1 MTKIRFGLKGL
12 KPSDLIAKCQS
23 VEEKMTDNA
32 LFPNPVPALADLTAA
47 RETLETL
54 TTAARFGDREAIAR
68 RRTQEAATADIL
80 RRLGS
85 YVQAIANKPEDILGA
100 GFDLRRQ
107 AEPVTR
113 LSRPAGL
120 EALRSDTQGRVN
132 LDWKAVKGS
141 QHYLVEYAQGDP
153 SSPATEWSLAAYTSR
168 SKYTIDHLAPGTYYW
183 FRVRALGPAGQSE
196 YSDPAMV
203 MAA

>member
-1 MTKIRFGLKGL
+1 MSKVRFGLKGL

-32 LFPNPVPALADLTAA
+32 LFPNPVPALTDLTAA
-47 RETLETL
+47 REALETL
-54 TTAARFGDREAIAR
+54 TTAARFGDREAIAK

-85 YVQAIANKPEDILGA
+85 YVQAIAKQPEDILGA

-107 AEPVTR
+107 PEPVTR
-113 LSRPAGL
+113 LSRPVNL
-120 EALRSDTQGRVN
+120 EALRSDKQGKVN

-141 QHYLVEYAQGDP
+141 QHYLVEISQGDP
-153 SSPATEWSLAAYTSR
+153 TSPTTEWTLVAYTSR
-168 SKYTIDHLAPGTYYW
+168 SKHTVDNLTPGTYYW